1 MLMPELYRHAAPPS
15 YAVEVSTLY
24 LHKNTSVS
32 LLRYHFVWCPKRRRK
47 VLIGNVALR
56 LKELLEEKTAELG
69 WSIVALEIMP
79 DHVHL
84 FLGTDPDVSPTQ
96 VMHALKGYTS
106 RVLRQEFPKLQ
117 AMPSLW
123 TRSYWVSTAGKVS
136 AEVIERYIAEQKT
149 RD

>member
-1 MLMPELYRHAAPPS
+1 
-15 YAVEVSTLY
+15 VEVPTSY

-47 VLIGNVALR
+47 VLVGNVALR

-117 AMPSLW
+117 TMPSLW
-123 TRSYWVSTAGKVS
+123 TRSYWVSTAGNVS
-136 AEVIERYIAEQKT
+136 AATIEKYIAEQKT

>member
-1 MLMPELYRHAAPPS
+1 M
-15 YAVEVSTLY
+15 
-24 LHKNTSVS
+24 S
-32 LLRYHFVWCPKRRRK
+32 LLRYHFVFCPKRRRK
-47 VLIGNVALR
+47 VVVGNVATRLR
-56 LKELLEEKTAELG
+56 DLLTEKAAERG
-69 WSIVALEIMP
+69 WEIVALEIMP

-106 RVLRQEFPKLQ
+106 RVLREEFPELRS
-117 AMPSLW
+117 MPSLW
-123 TRSYWVSTAGKVS
+123 TRSYWVSTAGNVS